1 MLKNKKIHTM
11 TTIILLLLSLPL
23 PPCSAGEGET
33 LPLSVHRVLYQAQTL
48 IAENHPEEAQLKL
61 EAYRDKKQH
70 SHYMIEFTLGDIRML
85 QEAYPQAAK
94 AYRQALELRKDFAP
108 AWMNL
113 GKAVYE
119 MADYATAADCFYK
132 AYRAEAEPH
141 PEWLY
146 YSATAYLLA
155 QDPARGLEIF
165 RTLIKTDPAAVKLA
179 WKPTLVQLYLAL
191 DQPAAALPVI
201 EELAEQSTPPQKI
214 QWQETLL
221 GHYLLLGQE
230 NRALAYARE
239 LTRFDPTVPRWWKAQ
254 AHLLLQQQQ
263 FEEAL
268 QALMIFAK
276 LTDPSENEKKL
287 LADLNLQAGIPVMAV
302 RYYREL
308 AATNPDMEIVTSLA
322 LALRRLGRQTEAL
335 QQIESFLIKQAAPE
349 LLWMKGELLYEMKR
363 YPDAAATFRLCA
375 LDPSL
380 AGKAWLMAGYAS
392 LQAKNITA
400 ARVELTRAAAYPKQK
415 KSARAA
421 LKELENIT
429 SDYGS

>member
-11 TTIILLLLSLPL
+11 ATIILLLLSLSSGL
-23 PPCSAGEGET
+23 SSAGEGET

-48 IAENHPEEAQLKL
+48 IAEDRPEEAQMKL

-85 QEAYPQAAK
+85 KEAWPQAAE
-94 AYRQALELRKDFAP
+94 AYRRALDLKQDFAP

-113 GKAVYE
+113 GKASYE
-119 MADYATAADCFYK
+119 MADYSTAADCFYK

-146 YSATAYLLA
+146 YSATAHLLA
-155 QDPARGLEIF
+155 RDPARGLVMF
-165 RTLIKTDPAAVKLA
+165 RTLLKTHPTAVTLA

-201 EELAEQSTPPQKI
+201 EELAAQSTPPQKI

-221 GHYLLLGQE
+221 GHYLLLGRE
-230 NRALAYARE
+230 DRALAYARE
-239 LTRFDPTVPRWWKAQ
+239 LTRLNPTAARWWKAL
-254 AHLLLQQQQ
+254 AHLLLQQEA

-268 QALMIFAK
+268 QALMIYTK
-276 LTDPSENEKKL
+276 VTDPSQAEKKL
-287 LADLNLQAGIPVMAV
+287 LADLSLQAGIPVMAV
-302 RYYREL
+302 HYYQEL
-308 AATNPDMEIVTSLA
+308 AAASLEEEIVTSLA
-322 LALRRLGRQTEAL
+322 YALRRLGRQTEAL
-335 QQIESFLIKQAAPE
+335 QQIESFLAKQAAPD

-363 YPDAAATFRLCA
+363 YTDAAATFRLCA

-392 LQAKNITA
+392 WQAKNIIA
-400 ARVELTRAAAYPKQK
+400 ARVELTRAAAYPKQQ

-429 SDYGS
+429 SDY